1 MEMNGRVDWPMP
13 VQTGNQGF
21 VKDLNKAIVLN
32 AIWNQPD
39 ICRAEI
45 SRLSGLNRATVSSLV
60 EELIADGYVV
70 ESGIGESALGRKP
83 VMLQANGNACVM
95 VGVDLGVDYAKLAMA
110 NFAMKIL
117 ATETLPIGENP
128 SYEDVVA
135 MINACIRQLVER
147 APATVRG
154 LAGIGLGVPGL
165 VDSDRGVLAFA
176 PNLHWENVPLRALV
190 QSQFDVPVFVDNEA
204 NAGAIG
210 EKRFGAGKGVQN
222 ILYFSAGI
230 GIGAGI
236 LVNGTLLSGSRGY
249 AGEVGHFTMIPG
261 GPQCGCGNQG
271 CWETA
276 ASESAAINR
285 VKSAIAAG
293 RQTLLQEVIA
303 SRASRGKCSH
313 LTADDLLEACE
324 RGDEVAIEALQETGR
339 NLGTGIAGFV
349 NAFNPELVILGNS
362 MGRMKSF
369 VMDGAQQEMLKRALP
384 QLADGLQLVP
394 AALGAG
400 ACVIGAISMVLNQ
413 ILGLPNIY
421 A

>member
-1 MEMNGRVDWPMP
+1 MP

-83 VMLQANGNACVM
+83 VMLRANGNACVM
-95 VGVDLGVDYAKLAMA
+95 AGVDLGVDYAKLAMA
-110 NFAMKIL
+110 DFAMNVL
-117 ATETLPIGENP
+117 ATETLPVSENP
-128 SYEDVVA
+128 NPEDVVT
-135 MINACIRQLVER
+135 MIGARIHQLVEG
-147 APATVRG
+147 APDTVRG

-165 VDSDRGVLAFA
+165 VDSDRGILAFA
-176 PNLHWENVPLRALV
+176 PNLRWENVPLRALI
-190 QSQFDVPVFVDNEA
+190 QSEFDVPVFIDNEA

-210 EKRFGAGKGVQN
+210 EKRFGAGRGVQN

-230 GIGAGI
+230 GIGAGV
-236 LVNGTLLSGSRGY
+236 LVDGRLLSGSRGY
-249 AGEVGHFTMIPG
+249 AGEVGHFTMNQG
-261 GPQCGCGNQG
+261 GLKCGCGNQG
-271 CWETA
+271 CWETV
-276 ASESAAINR
+276 ASESAAISR

-293 RQTLLQEVIA
+293 RQTLLQEVMS
-303 SRASRGKCSH
+303 SRASGGEWSR
-313 LTADDLLEACE
+313 LTADDLLDACE
-324 RGDEVAIEALQETGR
+324 SGDAVAIEALEETGR

-362 MGRMKSF
+362 MGRMRGF
-369 VMDGAQQEMLKRALP
+369 VLDEAQREMRKRALP
-384 QLADGLQLVP
+384 QLAHGLQIVP
-394 AALGAG
+394 AMLGSD
-400 ACVIGAISMVLNQ
+400 ACVIGAISMVLNK